1 MADLQC
7 KLRLLW
13 VASVKSMKEPQRD
26 WKSWEALGVSFYRMA
41 LKNPSEFPVRIRFA
55 LQALRNAHEIAYW
68 DAAPELIEKVQREL
82 VYVEEMEGNFLFL
95 NDTFSTSR
103 VRVLNN
109 GSELGN
115 LVTNLWS
122 PDDITVAL
130 ASAPRAES
138 TLNSDF
144 ERIRLETEN
153 MMAALKVS
161 YLMLH
166 RFSDEFLNEYFRDP
180 NSSEAL
186 SASEIIYAAAPH
198 LMGELMA
205 RVLYLLKNG
214 DLEEGLERAD
224 RLLSVILL
232 LPSDA
237 RTSQQ
242 LQMATGEILS
252 PDPQHHR
259 YQVGFRVANIFVL
272 WRQGLFEEVES
283 RSLELDRQD
292 ISDRWTAWVRAPK
305 DKEGQELLE
314 SASQTRL
321 YLLKCLSQLD

>member
-1 MADLQC
+1 
-7 KLRLLW
+7 
-13 VASVKSMKEPQRD
+13 
-26 WKSWEALGVSFYRMA
+26 
-41 LKNPSEFPVRIRFA
+41 
-55 LQALRNAHEIAYW
+55 
-68 DAAPELIEKVQREL
+68 
-82 VYVEEMEGNFLFL
+82 
-95 NDTFSTSR
+95 
-103 VRVLNN
+103 
-109 GSELGN
+109 
-115 LVTNLWS
+115 
-122 PDDITVAL
+122 L

-259 YQVGFRVANIFVL
+259 YQVGFRVANLFVL